1 MTTKYDINEK
11 VHTMYSN
18 KATIL
23 KINRITIEDDK
34 SVEYTL
40 DNGKDNVYKKEN
52 QIFKT
57 KSDLI
62 DSL

>member
-18 KATIL
+18 KSTIL
-23 KINRITIEDDK
+23 KRKRITIEDDK
-34 SVEYTL
+34 SAEYTL